1 MPIRSLSKQ
10 NNDGIFA
17 PIQLLA
23 STTTMNDPP
32 PDHDVVCSRT
42 PEKGLYEIE
51 NVVDVYCIYPFS
63 WFDGIENE
71 SEKSC
76 MNLTEAKSLKP
87 ALGCLAAIGTMYTE

>member
-51 NVVDVYCIYPFS
+51 NVDLSFS

-76 MNLTEAKSLKP
+76 MNLTEAKMDKLTIPIHGMWKPLP
-87 ALGCLAAIGTMYTE
+87 ALES

>member
-63 WFDGIENE
+63 FSWFDGIENE

-76 MNLTEAKSLKP
+76 MNLTGIATARTDGLRQQQQ
-87 ALGCLAAIGTMYTE
+87 L

>member
-1 MPIRSLSKQ
+1 M
-10 NNDGIFA
+10 
-17 PIQLLA
+17 
-23 STTTMNDPP
+23 T
-32 PDHDVVCSRT
+32 PDHECLQ
-42 PEKGLYEIE
+42 PQKGLYEIE
-51 NVVDVYCIYPFS
+51 NVDLSFS

>member
-51 NVVDVYCIYPFS
+51 NVVDVYCIYPLWTFQLNTPGHKYIAAQY
-63 WFDGIENE
+63 DKNV
-71 SEKSC
+71 
-76 MNLTEAKSLKP
+76 LKNFVFNFV
-87 ALGCLAAIGTMYTE
+87 LC